1 MNPEKTISQSSADSI
16 DFNKLKIIARTNFL
30 WIILIVLL
38 TNFAAYFYLR
48 YTKDMY
54 ESVSEIKLDVK
65 QDATELGIRELVP
78 ERQNVNLISAEIETI
93 KSKLFLSS
101 VIDSLNLYVSYYSI
115 GKILNTELHVS
126 SPFIVDHHI
135 SNPAY
140 YDNLFLIE
148 PTSENRYRLRLPTFS
163 ATYEG
168 EFGKPLSTRDFT
180 FTIRKKTAPPFDPE
194 NQYSFVVNSK
204 RALLDYILNNL
215 TVEPLNINANTIRVS
230 FRDSNPFKAQDL
242 VNGIDSIYLLYSN
255 EQKNLANLQKITW
268 LNNELSQIEQ
278 QMGQFEDYFENFTL
292 KNKTSNL
299 NDDLKRT
306 IMVINKIDS
315 QRFETNRR
323 INEVNRLMDA
333 LAGNAFYI
341 SASQRSIFPEYVNK
355 NIEKLQELYLDIDK
369 LKLSYSENTFAF
381 RQKGAEIESIRKKVY
396 TELAELKADLL
407 KRMQDLTK
415 SKASLENE
423 FASMPDKNTQFSK
436 KARYYKLYEELY
448 LTLMQRKSEFEIAK
462 AGSTPDFKILST
474 ADLPQKPISPQRLLI
489 HGIGF
494 VAGIVL
500 SLLFVGILYLANDKI
515 TNVYEV
521 ERSAGVPLLGVVPAF
536 RGTSE
541 SGVFII
547 NHPKSMVSEAIR
559 TLRTNLD
566 FFSPSTT
573 KKIIAISSTVSGEG
587 KSFLAMNLGGI
598 VALSKKKVVLLDLDM
613 RKPKVNQPLN
623 GSDPNKG
630 VSTILIR
637 KNTWQECL
645 SNTPV
650 ENLDFIPSGPHPPN
664 PAELLL
670 NGEFTSM
677 LSDLR
682 EKYDFIILDTPPVGL
697 VTDGIMAMKHADVS
711 VYVFRAN
718 YSRKEFIHNLQRI
731 VRINKFNNITAVVNA
746 LPATSETAYGYGY
759 YEDRKTNRLTS
770 IFKRSV

>member
-1 MNPEKTISQSSADSI
+1 MSPEKNISQTSADAI
-16 DFNKLKIIARTNFL
+16 DFNKLRIIARANL
-30 WIILIVLL
+30 AWIILIILL
-38 TNFAAYFYLR
+38 ANATAYFYLR
-48 YTKDMY
+48 YTKDLY
-54 ESVSEIKLDVK
+54 ESASEIKLDVK
-65 QDATELGIRELVP
+65 QDATELGIRELAP

-101 VIDSLNLYVSYYSI
+101 VIDSLNLYVSYFSI
-115 GKILNTELHVS
+115 GKILNTELHTS
-126 SPFIVDHHI
+126 SPFVVEHRIT
-135 SNPAY
+135 NPAY

-148 PTSENRYRLRLPTFS
+148 PTNGTGYRLRLPSF
-163 ATYEG
+163 ATAYEG
-168 EFGKPLSTRDFT
+168 EFDKPLVTPDFS
-180 FTIRKKTAPPFDPE
+180 FTIRKKTSPGFDPD

-204 RALLDYILNNL
+204 RALLESILNNL

-255 EQKNLANLQKITW
+255 EQKNLANLQKINW

-306 IMVINKIDS
+306 ITLINKIDS

-323 INEVNRLMDA
+323 IGEVNRLMDG
-333 LAGNAFYI
+333 LGGNEFYV
-341 SASQRSIFPEYVNK
+341 SVSQRALFPDYVNK
-355 NIEKLQELYLDIDK
+355 NIEKLQELYLDMDK
-369 LKLSYSENTFAF
+369 MKLSYSENTFAF
-381 RQKGAEIESIRKKVY
+381 RQKGAEIESLRKKVY
-396 TELAELKADLL
+396 TELSELKVDLL

-415 SKASLENE
+415 SKTSLENE

-489 HGIGF
+489 YGVGF

-500 SLLFVGILYLANDKI
+500 SFVFVGVLYLVNDKI

-536 RGTSE
+536 RGTE
-541 SGVFII
+541 TTGVFIM

-566 FFSPSTT
+566 FFNPAATR
-573 KKIIAISSTVSGEG
+573 KIVAISSTVSGEG

-598 VALSKKKVVLLDLDM
+598 VALSRKKVVLLDLDM
-613 RKPKVNQPLN
+613 RKPKSNLPAN
-623 GSDPNKG
+623 GSDLNKG
-630 VSTILIR
+630 VSTTLIR
-637 KNTWQECL
+637 KTTWQECIIK
-645 SNTPV
+645 TPI
-650 ENLDFIPSGPHPPN
+650 ENFDFIPSGPHPPN

-670 NGEFTSM
+670 NGEFTAM
-677 LSDLR
+677 LNELK
-682 EKYDFIILDTPPVGL
+682 ETYDFIILDTPPVGL
-697 VTDGIMAMKHADVS
+697 VTDGIMAMKHADIS

-746 LPATSETAYGYGY
+746 LPPTSETAYGYGY
-759 YEDRKTNRLTS
+759 YEDRKSNLLTS